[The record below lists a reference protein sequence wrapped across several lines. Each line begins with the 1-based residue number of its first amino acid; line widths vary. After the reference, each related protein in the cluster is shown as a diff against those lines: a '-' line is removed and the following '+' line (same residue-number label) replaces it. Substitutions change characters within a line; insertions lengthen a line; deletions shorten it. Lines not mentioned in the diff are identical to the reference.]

1 MTVILVLFTFVTFL
15 VIDYFLSRK
24 KAPVFAE
31 QRRPVR
37 REVELPRLLP
47 NMVSGF
53 QVPENV
59 RFHQGHTWALSES
72 PNLVRVGMDDFA
84 SKLIGPVDGVSLPQR
99 GQWIRQGQK
108 ILSFKRNGVSVDMLS
123 PIEGSVADI
132 NESIA
137 ANPGAAG
144 KDPYGE
150 GWLVTV
156 QSPDAKTNFRNLM
169 GGALA
174 RWWMEESVGRLQK
187 RLPATMGSLALA
199 QDGGIASDNLAA
211 GIADEEYLKI
221 TREFFLA

>member
-1 MTVILVLFTFVTFL
+1 
-15 VIDYFLSRK
+15 
-24 KAPVFAE
+24 
-31 QRRPVR
+31 
-37 REVELPRLLP
+37 
-47 NMVSGF
+47 MVNGF

-59 RFHQGHTWALSES
+59 RFHPGHTWALSES
-72 PNLVRVGMDDFA
+72 PNLVRVGIDDFA
-84 SKLIGPVDGVSLPQR
+84 SKLIGKVEAVSLPQR

-108 ILSFKRNGVSVDMLS
+108 ILSFKRNGVAVDMIS
-123 PIEGSVADI
+123 PIEGSVSDVNDAVT
-132 NESIA
+132 
-137 ANPGAAG
+137 ANPEVAS

-174 RWWMEESVGRLQK
+174 RWWMEEAVGRLQK
-187 RLPATMGSLALA
+187 RLPASMGSLALA

-211 GIADEEYLKI
+211 GIPDEEYLKI